1 MNTKTLQSDFGRT
14 VTKQRRK
21 LGLSQRQIVEIL
33 QQKEIEITW
42 QQYSKIENNRLLPS
56 QDLIDSLSEILSI
69 NKD

>member
-1 MNTKTLQSDFGRT
+1 MNTKTLQPDFGRT
-14 VTKQRRK
+14 ITERRRK
-21 LGLSQRQIVEIL
+21 SRLSQRQIVEIL
-33 QQKEIEITW
+33 QQKGIEITW

>member
-21 LGLSQRQIVEIL
+21 LGLSQRKIVEIL
-33 QQKEIEITW
+33 QQKGIEITW

>member
-1 MNTKTLQSDFGRT
+1 MNTQTFQPDFGRT
-14 VTKQRRK
+14 VTKHRRK
-21 LGLSQRQIVEIL
+21 SRLSQRQIVEIL
-33 QQKEIEITW
+33 QQKGIEITW

>member
-1 MNTKTLQSDFGRT
+1 MDTQALQPDFGRT
-14 VTKQRRK
+14 ITKHRRK
-21 LGLSQRQIVEIL
+21 SRLSQRQIVEIL
-33 QQKEIEITW
+33 QQKGIEITW

>member
-1 MNTKTLQSDFGRT
+1 MDTQALQPDFGRT
-14 VTKQRRK
+14 ITKHRRK
-21 LGLSQRQIVEIL
+21 SRLSQRKIVEIL
-33 QQKEIEITW
+33 QQKGIEITW

>member
-1 MNTKTLQSDFGRT
+1 MNTKTLQPDFGRT

>member
-1 MNTKTLQSDFGRT
+1 MDTQALQPDFGRT
-14 VTKQRRK
+14 ITKQRRK

-33 QQKEIEITW
+33 QQKGIEITW

-56 QDLIDSLSEILSI
+56 QDVVDSLSEILSI

>member
-1 MNTKTLQSDFGRT
+1 MNTKTLQSDVGRA

-21 LGLSQRQIVEIL
+21 LGLCQRQIVEIL
-33 QQKEIEITW
+33 QQKGIEITW

-56 QDLIDSLSEILSI
+56 QDVVDSLSEILSI

>member
-1 MNTKTLQSDFGRT
+1 MDTQALQPDFGRT
-14 VTKQRRK
+14 ITEHRRK
-21 LGLSQRQIVEIL
+21 SRLSQRKIVEIL
-33 QQKEIEITW
+33 QQKGIEITW

>member
-33 QQKEIEITW
+33 QQKEIEV
-42 QQYSKIENNRLLPS
+42 KI
-56 QDLIDSLSEILSI
+56 
-69 NKD
+69 

>member
-1 MNTKTLQSDFGRT
+1 MDTQALQPDFGRT

-33 QQKEIEITW
+33 QQKGIEITW

>member
-33 QQKEIEITW
+33 QQKGIEITW